1 MTASLASGFVPLRLD
16 KVGTELCQ
24 NGTQD
29 APRSTGAV
37 IRRARCAALL
47 LPCRADIPLCFIKSH
62 KAHSAVGY
70 ALYARR
76 MAPTHN
82 NPCTRP
88 WHAFCSVPLRTTGL
102 RFEVKHTGRCQGIN
116 GAMKHKNS
124 HLLVGYWSRLR
135 NGRDVPDQTDIDP
148 RQIKRLLSYTFILDC
163 ENPSRPVYRLAG
175 TALCERF
182 GFELKGT
189 GFLAHWE
196 SQSGLS
202 LAGLL
207 NQALKLRQPV
217 CLSSIAA
224 TADNGMVELET
235 ILTPVSFNGGEPKRF
250 FGLVQMLS
258 DPTPLLGRAI
268 AYERLIASQLIQE
281 DEPLPS
287 YDQNIPPPPPPPP
300 PSMMRSH
307 PKAPYLRL
315 VINQDHPNLSAFG
328 TGDLLHK
335 MFEAFSR
342 LRGVAN
348 SQDIA
353 KLS

>member
-1 MTASLASGFVPLRLD
+1 M
-16 KVGTELCQ
+16 
-24 NGTQD
+24 
-29 APRSTGAV
+29 
-37 IRRARCAALL
+37 
-47 LPCRADIPLCFIKSH
+47 
-62 KAHSAVGY
+62 
-70 ALYARR
+70 
-76 MAPTHN
+76 
-82 NPCTRP
+82 
-88 WHAFCSVPLRTTGL
+88 
-102 RFEVKHTGRCQGIN
+102 
-116 GAMKHKNS
+116 AMKHKNS

-163 ENPSRPVYRLAG
+163 EMASRPVYRLAG

-196 SQSGLS
+196 SQSGLALVS
-202 LAGLL
+202 LLR
-207 NQALKLRQPV
+207 QALKRRQPI

-235 ILTPVSFNGGEPKRF
+235 ILTPMSFNGGEPRRF

-281 DEPLPS
+281 DEPLPN
-287 YDQNIPPPPPPPP
+287 YDQNLPSPP
-300 PSMMRSH
+300 PSRISQAY

-315 VINQDHPNLSAFG
+315 VINQDHPDLSSFDA
-328 TGDLLHK
+328 GDLWQK
-335 MFEAFSR
+335 MFDAFVW
-342 LRGVAN
+342 LRGAAN
-348 SQDIA
+348 TDEISRF
-353 KLS
+353 S